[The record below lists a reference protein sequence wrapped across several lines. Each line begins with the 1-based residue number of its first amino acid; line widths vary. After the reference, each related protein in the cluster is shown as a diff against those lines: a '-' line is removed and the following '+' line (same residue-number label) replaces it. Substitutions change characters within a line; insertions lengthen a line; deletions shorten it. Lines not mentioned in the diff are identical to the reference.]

1 LVHQTQQTLVIVGG
15 LLRHGDSVLLV
26 KQQKPNDP
34 EPRWALPGGYVERD
48 ESLLDALRREV
59 REETGLDVLKI
70 GPLLYAVHLIIPD
83 TRVVGVALVFQ
94 IETWCG
100 QLQPSNSPAGAVE
113 TILDAQ
119 FVPVEQAIQR
129 LEQGLRFSS
138 RPVIEYLCG
147 NSSPG
152 AVWIYRG
159 DPFKEDDHLVEC
171 TLFGGEPG

>member
-1 LVHQTQQTLVIVGG
+1 M
-15 LLRHGDSVLLV
+15 
-26 KQQKPNDP
+26 
-34 EPRWALPGGYVERD
+34 
-48 ESLLDALRREV
+48 
-59 REETGLDVLKI
+59 LKI

-119 FVPVEQAIQR
+119 FVPVEQAIQH

-138 RPVIEYLCG
+138 KPVIEYLCG

-159 DPFKEDDHLVEC
+159 DPFKEDDHPVEC
-171 TLFGGEPG
+171 TLFGEEPG